1 MNRPIAAGPPWRN
14 RIGTKGRI
22 IGRSPLINP
31 LPGVTAMNE
40 CTNCVFDGKRYE
52 GFAMYTAMEG
62 ISISVSKL
70 RLMIEDLLLSTDQY
84 AVSYGKVLRGGVL
97 PGQLSYLGR
106 DVYMRSSI
114 MLDYVC
120 QIEEAL
126 KRFDIQPE

>member
-1 MNRPIAAGPPWRN
+1 MSDN
-14 RIGTKGRI
+14 T
-22 IGRSPLINP
+22 
-31 LPGVTAMNE
+31 VMAMNE

-52 GFAMYTAMEG
+52 GFDMYTAMEG

-70 RLMIEDLLLSTDQY
+70 RLMVEDLIYATDQY
-84 AVSYGKVLRGGVL
+84 AVSYGKTLRGGVI
-97 PGQLSYLGR
+97 PGQLSSLGR